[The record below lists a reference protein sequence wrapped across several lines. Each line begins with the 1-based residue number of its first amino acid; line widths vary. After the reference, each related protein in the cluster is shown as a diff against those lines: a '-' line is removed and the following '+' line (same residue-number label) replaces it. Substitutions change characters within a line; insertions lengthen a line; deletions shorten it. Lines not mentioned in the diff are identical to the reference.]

1 MPIVKCDYCGKEH
14 YRKPTRIWE
23 NNYCCNDCYQKG
35 RLTKNIIIEEND
47 YAEIIIEK
55 DNTNLKI
62 KIDKED
68 IDKVKQYRWCARY
81 DKTIDGYYIE
91 AWERGKNR
99 KRLKLHRFLTDCPK
113 TMQVDHINRNTLDNR
128 KENLRICTQAENAQN
143 KSMYKNNKLGEKY
156 IYLNKDGKY
165 IIQKRVNGKIKI
177 IGRLKNL
184 KDAIICRDEYLR
196 KEEFE
201 LCTKN

>member
-1 MPIVKCDYCGKEH
+1 MPKVKCDYCGSEH

-81 DKTIDGYYIE
+81 DKTINGYY
-91 AWERGKNR
+91 
-99 KRLKLHRFLTDCPK
+99 
-113 TMQVDHINRNTLDNR
+113 V
-128 KENLRICTQAENAQN
+128 
-143 KSMYKNNKLGEKY
+143 S
-156 IYLNKDGKY
+156 
-165 IIQKRVNGKIKI
+165 
-177 IGRLKNL
+177 
-184 KDAIICRDEYLR
+184 
-196 KEEFE
+196 
-201 LCTKN
+201 

>member
-1 MPIVKCDYCGKEH
+1 MPKVKCDYCGKEH

-81 DKTIDGYYIE
+81 DKTINGYYVE
-91 AWERGKNR
+91 AWERGENR
-99 KRLKLHRFLTDCPK
+99 KRLKLHRYITNCPK
-113 TMQVDHINRNTLDNR
+113 DMVVDHINRDTLDNR
-128 KENLRICTQAENAQN
+128 KQNLKVCTQQENAKN
-143 KSMYKNNKLGEKY
+143 KGMYKNNKLGLKY
-156 IYLNKDGKY
+156 IYLNKKGQY
-165 IIQKRVNGKIKI
+165 IVSKRINGKIFR
-177 IGRLKNL
+177 IGSRKNL
-184 KDAIICRDEYLR
+184 QEAIAIRDEFLK
-196 KEEFE
+196 KESEE
-201 LCTKN
+201 NND